1 VNWKKILKNELIAL
15 CIAIIFS
22 LLWWEDFRKE
32 VPFKYFLY
40 LFFIYFVSFSILIH
54 YYEYFK
60 KKFPSRI
67 SSKVKF
73 LLDPMHVELGPL
85 AIFLFYKGY
94 KILRENYKIREK
106 EHLKMEIILT
116 FIWFFIL
123 FLSGSIMLIMF
134 LFLTDK
140 MHFLIII
147 SLSILPTLICY
158 LFLMEKIYWKIFEK
172 LIERYK
178 KVEKNF

>member
-1 VNWKKILKNELIAL
+1 MNWKKLLENELIAL
-15 CIAIIFS
+15 CVAIVFS
-22 LLWWEDFRKE
+22 LLWWEGFRKE
-32 VPFKYFLY
+32 FLFKYFLY
-40 LFFIYFVSFSILIH
+40 LFFISFVSFSILIH
-54 YYEYFK
+54 YHEYLK

-67 SSKVKF
+67 PPKVKF
-73 LLDPMHVELGPL
+73 YLDPMHVELGPL
-85 AIFLFYKGY
+85 AFFLFYKGS

-147 SLSILPTLICY
+147 SLSILPTFICY